1 MRRIVVGVDGS
12 EHGDAALAFAAEEA
26 RLRGAELE
34 VLLAWPPVLTT
45 GHWVPVEEESSPL
58 KEPMELLDEVVRRV
72 LGPEVDVPIVR
83 STPLEAP
90 APALLEASG
99 RADLLVVGSRGRGG
113 FKGLLLGSV
122 GQQCVVHAHC
132 PVVIVP
138 APRRHLSGPDLPVDL
153 RSG

>member
-26 RLRGAELE
+26 RLRDAELE
-34 VLLAWPPVLTT
+34 VLLAWPPILTT
-45 GHWVPVEEESSPL
+45 GHWVPVEEESPL
-58 KEPMELLDEVVRRV
+58 REPMELLDAVIGRV
-72 LGPEVDVPIVR
+72 LGPEIDVPIVR

-122 GQQCVVHAHC
+122 GQQCVVHARC
-132 PVVIVP
+132 PVVVVP
-138 APRRHLSGPDLPVDL
+138 LRRPG
-153 RSG
+153 